1 MTVTTCSNQKAQSRY
16 RQKQLCCTLI
26 TLKHMCTCRSGGSFP
41 WQRTHTH
48 AHTEHCAVGG
58 SGLSSSSVEKW
69 PSTEKMCLQPAASS
83 LWYSRPSRFSLLVYE
98 RPATES
104 DWKLLKELLNKTKKN
119 NNSAAGWQ
127 DERSSIQIWQQT
139 DPVAVQGWQINDGPR
154 H

>member
-1 MTVTTCSNQKAQSRY
+1 MTITTCSNQKAQLRY

-26 TLKHMCTCRSGGSFP
+26 TVKHMCTCRSGRSFP

-48 AHTEHCAVGG
+48 TELCAVGG

-83 LWYSRPSRFSLLVYE
+83 LWYSRPSRFSLLIYE

-104 DWKLLKELLNKTKKN
+104 DWKLLKELLNKTKKTTTLRQVGKMN
-119 NNSAAGWQ
+119 
-127 DERSSIQIWQQT
+127 
-139 DPVAVQGWQINDGPR
+139 DPVFRFDSWLIQLPCKVGK
-154 H
+154 